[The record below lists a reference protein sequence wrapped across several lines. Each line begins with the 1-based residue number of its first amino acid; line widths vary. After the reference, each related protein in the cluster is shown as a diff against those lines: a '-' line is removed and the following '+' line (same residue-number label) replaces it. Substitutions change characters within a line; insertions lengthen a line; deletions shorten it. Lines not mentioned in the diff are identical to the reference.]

1 MTLVKK
7 AYPNADK
14 RTAESL
20 NVNWITYALPTE
32 IQLRVQAKKFR
43 TISEVV
49 EEATYRLEVE
59 KVRKVKK
66 PTLAKNEVLQTA
78 NEVVSNSTSQT
89 SEKRAAKEVSLVTLS
104 HELKNTNKQINE
116 RISQIEKSQ
125 HPDQASRINQHQNS
139 WAKYQQ
145 HRETRLDQNRGFNSN
160 FSNNNR
166 NRSTDNRISTSN
178 FTKRPEHSEKREG
191 YNKAGKSFDR
201 SRGSF
206 GRRCFICQS
215 LDHILN
221 ECPYNQY
228 PKGTSKNSEK
238 TEETKSLNC

>member
-1 MTLVKK
+1 MLKKLSILKLESDESARDLERRVMTLVKK
-7 AYPNADK
+7 AYPKADK

-20 NVNWITYALPTE
+20 NVNWITNALPTE

-78 NEVVSNSTSQT
+78 NEVKSNSTSQT

-125 HPDQASRINQHQNS
+125 HPDRINQQQVVLTNS
-139 WAKYQQ
+139 KILGRNTNSIAK
-145 HRETRLDQNRGFNSN
+145 RD
-160 FSNNNR
+160 
-166 NRSTDNRISTSN
+166 
-178 FTKRPEHSEKREG
+178 
-191 YNKAGKSFDR
+191 
-201 SRGSF
+201 
-206 GRRCFICQS
+206 
-215 LDHILN
+215 
-221 ECPYNQY
+221 
-228 PKGTSKNSEK
+228 
-238 TEETKSLNC
+238 